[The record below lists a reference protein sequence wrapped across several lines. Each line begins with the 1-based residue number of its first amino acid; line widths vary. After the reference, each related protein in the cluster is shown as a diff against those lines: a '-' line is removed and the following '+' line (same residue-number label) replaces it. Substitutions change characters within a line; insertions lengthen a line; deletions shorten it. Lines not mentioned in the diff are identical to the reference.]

1 MSDALGRAA
10 HYVGSMITRRL
21 ALALSLAPFLA
32 VALPA
37 VPAVAEP
44 ISLAEISRY
53 FNALTTAQGPF
64 TQVNGD
70 GSVSTGRIFIHRPG
84 RVRFE
89 YDPPEQSLVLAGG
102 GQVAIFDARSN
113 QGPTT
118 YPLRRT
124 PLNLILARQVN
135 LGADRM
141 VVAHYEEGATTSVV
155 AQDPE
160 HPEYGNIRLV
170 FTAEPTELRQWVI
183 TDDMGRQTTVVLGAL
198 ETGGEIR
205 PSMFSVDVENLRR
218 QGSGH

>member
-1 MSDALGRAA
+1 
-10 HYVGSMITRRL
+10 MITRRL
-21 ALALSLAPFLA
+21 AIALSIAPLLAA
-32 VALPA
+32 ALPA

-44 ISLAEISRY
+44 IPLAEISRY

-64 TQVNGD
+64 TQVNAD

-89 YDPPEQSLVLAGG
+89 YDPPEQNLVLAGG

-135 LGADRM
+135 LDADRM
-141 VVAHYEEGATTSVV
+141 VVAHYAEGATTSVV

-170 FTAEPTELRQWVI
+170 LTAEPTELRQWVI

-198 ETGGEIR
+198 ETGAEIR

-218 QGSGH
+218 QGSGR